1 MNTIIEQIPLQ
12 WGEIN
17 YTLQPKTL
25 TLSLRNEVLPLLQ
38 EYSKTTSDTD
48 LIRLMSEHPSFAR
61 LMTNLNDSSGSHI
74 SQEALT
80 ELLAKNPTLFRML
93 KNPPLPMLHNE
104 QRIRIA
110 IDLVRI
116 TIDTSQF
123 PQELYEAVHSSNEHQ
138 FWQQFPLE
146 RLEQY
151 LEFFRQRFLP
161 S

>member
-1 MNTIIEQIPLQ
+1 MNTTQIQIPLQ
-12 WGEIN
+12 WGEN
-17 YTLQPKTL
+17 HYTLKPKTITL
-25 TLSLRNEVLPLLQ
+25 TLRNEVLPLLQ
-38 EYSKTTSDTD
+38 DYSNTSTD
-48 LIRLMSEHPSFAR
+48 ADMLALMSEHPSFAT
-61 LMTNLNDSSGSHI
+61 LMTTIHGTSDSKI
-74 SQEALT
+74 SQQALT
-80 ELLAKNPTLFRML
+80 ELLAENPTLFRML

-110 IDLVRI
+110 IDLLRS

-123 PQELYEAVHSSNEHQ
+123 PQELYEAVYSSYEHQ
-138 FWQQFPLE
+138 FWQTFPLE

>member
-1 MNTIIEQIPLQ
+1 MNTPTLQIPLQ
-12 WGEIN
+12 WGEIH

-38 EYSKTTSDTD
+38 EYSQTTTDTD
-48 LIRLMSEHPSFAR
+48 MLSLMSEHPSFAT
-61 LMTNLNDSSGSHI
+61 LMTNLKDSSGSQI
-74 SQEALT
+74 SQLALT
-80 ELLAKNPTLFRML
+80 ELLAENPTLFRML

-123 PQELYEAVHSSNEHQ
+123 PQELYEAVFSSYEHQ
-138 FWQQFPLE
+138 FWQHYPLE

>member
-1 MNTIIEQIPLQ
+1 MNNSTLQIPLQ
-12 WGEIN
+12 WGEIH
-17 YTLQPKTL
+17 YTLQPKIL

-38 EYSKTTSDTD
+38 EYSNTSTD
-48 LIRLMSEHPSFAR
+48 ADMIALMSEHSSFAT
-61 LMTNLNDSSGSHI
+61 LMRSINGRSENQISH
-74 SQEALT
+74 QALT
-80 ELLAKNPTLFRML
+80 ELLAENPALYRML

-104 QRIRIA
+104 KRIRIA
-110 IDLVRI
+110 IDLLRN

-123 PQELYEAVHSSNEHQ
+123 PQELYEAVFSSYEHQ